1 MPALSAAPPGTSE
14 LWVTVIAGI
23 LMAGNAL
30 LKKYLPVQIDDH
42 TITAIAGLIVAY
54 IVGRSVVKAAF
65 AMSRAVR

>member
-23 LMAGNAL
+23 LMAGNTY
-30 LKKYLPVQIDDH
+30 LKKFDIPQIDDH

>member
-1 MPALSAAPPGTSE
+1 MAALVAAPPGTSD
-14 LWVTVIAGI
+14 LWVTGI